1 MEKSAANEAMRD
13 QREVVCKGRRY
24 QRINAIIA
32 RRFTGGSD
40 RTMGELLDEDYNN
53 TIQLELYDGYS
64 NSVVIAQLQDVELA

>member
-13 QREVVCKGRRY
+13 QREVIYKGRRF

-64 NSVVIAQLQDVELA
+64 NSVVIAQLQDVEPA